1 VSSKSSSNTRALLEA
16 ALYAAGRPV
25 TVEELIKITGIK
37 DGEKIRK
44 VIDLLT
50 EEFNSRDGALEI
62 VELSQDRFSMQL
74 RVDISPKVSSL
85 AQGGLVSLG
94 ALKTLTFIA
103 MKQPVTQSTVV
114 KYRGSH
120 SYSHIQELL
129 GYSFITSE
137 EYKRTKLLRTSEK
150 FSNYFGLPRDYPRL
164 KSQLQWLL
172 KKQGYRGPE
181 IKHEIQK
188 EEEGGLV
195 TSPSLKK

>member
-1 VSSKSSSNTRALLEA
+1 MGQNRSTNTRAILEA

-44 VIDLLT
+44 VLEMLV

-62 VELSQDRFSMQL
+62 VELSQDRFSLQL

-120 SYSHIQELL
+120 AYSHVQELL
-129 GYSFITSE
+129 GHSFITAE
-137 EYKRTKLLRTSEK
+137 PYKRTKLLRTSEK
-150 FSNYFGLPRDYPRL
+150 FANYFGLPKDYPSL

-181 IKHEIQK
+181 IKPEIIK
-188 EEEGGLV
+188 ADEG
-195 TSPSLKK
+195 

>member
-1 VSSKSSSNTRALLEA
+1 MSSKSRTNVRALLEA

-37 DGEKIRK
+37 DGQKIRH
-44 VIDLLT
+44 ILELLV

-62 VELSQDRFSMQL
+62 VELSQDRFSLQL
-74 RVDISPKVSSL
+74 RVDIAPRVSSL

-129 GYSFITSE
+129 GHSFITAE
-137 EYKRTKLLRTSEK
+137 PYKRTKLVRTSEK
-150 FSNYFGLPRDYPRL
+150 FSNYFGLPRDYPSL
-164 KSQLQWLL
+164 KTQLQWLL

-181 IKHEIQK
+181 IRTEVKK
-188 EEEGGLV
+188 VEE
-195 TSPSLKK
+195 K